1 MEDRRYSDPIVV
13 DSHGNTQKLSRVP
26 FDERRL
32 HEGWLQD
39 LLERHPE
46 LLPIEDIEPA
56 FAPLI
61 SIGREI
67 GTAVGPIDNLFINPD
82 GYVTLVETKLW
93 RNPEARRQVVGQI
106 VDYAKEVSHWDY
118 ELLDAQVRAAAGQ
131 GSATDAGLLGLLT
144 NTGFVGDFS
153 EAAFIDRVTRN
164 LRRGRILL
172 VIAGDGI
179 RESVEGMAD
188 FLQQTP
194 QLHFT
199 LALVELLTYEL
210 AVADGSLLVVPQV
223 VARTREITRAVVRV
237 EGTGIE
243 SVHVSVDTTTE
254 MARAPRR
261 SPTLTEADF
270 FELLREKVGDD
281 ELVAVAGRLRSD
293 LEGMGLKIDWKT
305 ASFSAKLRDPGG
317 SGEQLT
323 MLLLK
328 TYGGVE
334 GGWLANKLPE
344 LGLPRRIAEEY
355 FDRVADLFGDCQVKI
370 QNTGDLAWTRPI
382 LLSELSETYDHF
394 LAILSDTIDQI
405 KAASETQSQEPM

>member
-13 DSHGNTQKLSRVP
+13 DGHGKTHKLSRVP

-39 LLERHPE
+39 LLARHPE

-67 GTAVGPIDNLFINPD
+67 GTAVGSIDNLFINPD

-93 RNPEARRQVVGQI
+93 RNPEARRQVVAQI
-106 VDYAKEVSHWDY
+106 VDYAKELRQWDY
-118 ELLDAQVRAAAGQ
+118 ELLDAQVRVAAGQ
-131 GSATDAGLLGLLT
+131 DSATDAGLLELVTSTGL
-144 NTGFVGDFS
+144 VGDFS

-210 AVADGSLLVVPQV
+210 GSADGSLLVVPQV

-237 EGTGIE
+237 EGTAIE
-243 SVHVSVDTTTE
+243 SVHVDVDTSTE

-270 FELLREKVGDD
+270 FELLGENVSDD
-281 ELVAVAGRLRSD
+281 DLRVARRLRSD
-293 LEGMGLKIDWKT
+293 LGGMGLKIDRKA

-317 SGEQLT
+317 SGEHLT
-323 MLLLK
+323 MLLLN
-328 TYGGVE
+328 TDGGAW

-355 FDRVADLFGDCQVKI
+355 FERVADLFADCQVKR
-370 QNTGDLAWTRPI
+370 QDTGDLAWTRPI
-382 LLSELSETYDHF
+382 RLTEIGENYDQ
-394 LAILSDTIDQI
+394 LMVILSDTIDQI
-405 KAASETQSQEPM
+405 KAASERQSQEPV